1 MSYLLIKCNHLCNPQ
16 EDLAKLAKQLQGRKA
31 SIGVKKLLGLIDM
44 VSAVDVEE
52 CSFLQIASIKTNN
65 KTWISQKVSTK

>member
-1 MSYLLIKCNHLCNPQ
+1 MIFANFAMKCVTIISIIKSQ

-44 VSAVDVEE
+44 VSQYRANGDQNENLNV
-52 CSFLQIASIKTNN
+52 
-65 KTWISQKVSTK
+65 

>member
-1 MSYLLIKCNHLCNPQ
+1 MPYLLFKYNHLCKPQ

-52 CSFLQIASIKTNN
+52 
-65 KTWISQKVSTK
+65 

>member
-1 MSYLLIKCNHLCNPQ
+1 MKCVTIISIILSQ

-44 VSAVDVEE
+44 VSQYRAVQRNGDQNGNLNE
-52 CSFLQIASIKTNN
+52 Q
-65 KTWISQKVSTK
+65 